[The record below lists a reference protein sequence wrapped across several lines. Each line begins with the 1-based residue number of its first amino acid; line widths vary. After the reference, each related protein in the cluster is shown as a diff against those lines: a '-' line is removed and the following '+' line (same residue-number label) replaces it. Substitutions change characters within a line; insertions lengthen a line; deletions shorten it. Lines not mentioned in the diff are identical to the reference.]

1 MELPLF
7 DFPRGRTRRR
17 GSGVK
22 GWGMARNNADE
33 NCENNNG
40 SGRDKKSSRPRSRA
54 GSNNTKDVAASLKMP
69 ENLED
74 YKGARKKLRHAVKAV
89 VKANSETLAK
99 KIVQQAQGG
108 DARGT
113 ETMLSLIDKKKPG
126 KEPKKKKRDGPSW
139 AELLASE
146 PEWDEEEDGRASQS
160 AAADGPAS

>member
-7 DFPRGRTRRR
+7 DFPRERTRRR
-17 GSGVK
+17 RSGAK
-22 GWGMARNNADE
+22 GWGMARNNADD
-33 NCENNNG
+33 NCENEQNE
-40 SGRDKKSSRPRSRA
+40 SGRNKKNPRPRNGK
-54 GSNNTKDVAASLKMP
+54 GSNKTGDVATTLKMP

-74 YKGARKKLRHAVKAV
+74 YRGARKKLRHAVKAV

-126 KEPKKKKRDGPSW
+126 KEPKKKKREGPSW
-139 AELLASE
+139 AELLVSE
-146 PEWDEEEDGRASQS
+146 PEWDEEEDGKASQQVS
-160 AAADGPAS
+160 TVAS

>member
-1 MELPLF
+1 MGKNKT
-7 DFPRGRTRRR
+7 DDK
-17 GSGVK
+17 S
-22 GWGMARNNADE
+22 E
-33 NCENNNG
+33 NDSNENKP
-40 SGRDKKSSRPRSRA
+40 DKKSTRPRN
-54 GSNNTKDVAASLKMP
+54 GKKPNKTGDKTTSLKMP
-69 ENLED
+69 DNLED

-89 VKANSETLAK
+89 VKANSETLAE

-146 PEWDEEEDGRASQS
+146 PEWDEEDEKMASQS
-160 AAADGPAS
+160 AAADGSAS

>member
-7 DFPRGRTRRR
+7 DFPQGRTRRR
-17 GSGVK
+17 GSGAK
-22 GWGMARNNADE
+22 GWEMGGNRTGQKYKNEQNRDRP
-33 NCENNNG
+33 G
-40 SGRDKKSSRPRSRA
+40 SDGATRDGKGSDKS
-54 GSNNTKDVAASLKMP
+54 GDAATSLRMP

-89 VKANSETLAK
+89 VKANSDTLAK

-139 AELLASE
+139 AELLVSE
-146 PEWDEEEDGRASQS
+146 PEWDEEEDERKASQQVS
-160 AAADGPAS
+160 ELAS